1 MIDRD
6 GALASARNAL
16 NMLAIRLT
24 RSPGYGVY
32 LHADEQLSRIIM
44 ELGYRHLP
52 PAEDRAWVDIGLMAA
67 KELESLDTEF
77 ASALVQ
83 ADFDFKHAQ

>member
-6 GALASARNAL
+6 EALASARNAL
-16 NMLAIRLT
+16 NMLAIRLA

-32 LHADEQLSRIIM
+32 LHADEQLRRMIT
-44 ELGYRHLP
+44 ELGCRYLP

-67 KELESLDTEF
+67 RELESSDTEF
-77 ASALVQ
+77 ADALMQ
-83 ADFDFKHAQ
+83 ADFDFKHAR

>member
-6 GALASARNAL
+6 EALASARNAL

-32 LHADEQLSRIIM
+32 LHAGEQLSRMIM
-44 ELGYRHLP
+44 ELGYRYLP
-52 PAEDRAWVDIGLMAA
+52 LAADRAWMDVGLMAA

-77 ASALVQ
+77 ADALMQ
-83 ADFDFKHAQ
+83 ADFDFKHVQ